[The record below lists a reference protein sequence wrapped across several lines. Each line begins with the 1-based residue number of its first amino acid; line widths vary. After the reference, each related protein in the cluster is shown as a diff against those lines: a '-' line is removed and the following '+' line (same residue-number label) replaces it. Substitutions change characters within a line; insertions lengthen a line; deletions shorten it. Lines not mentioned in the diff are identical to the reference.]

1 MIRRFIIL
9 TILSLAFSASPSY
22 AQYEVVDTVKTRF
35 HYLTSFHRSNELRQY
50 EDEINLDIG
59 TNKVHF
65 VPRWDYIKM
74 EIGDSVKAHG
84 GNTNDIIAAW
94 SQYPISAFLEDM
106 IKNHPSKG
114 KLSYYTNLGGKT
126 HEYVEDI
133 ADKGWNIEDG
143 DTVILGY
150 HCNKATCTFRGR
162 TWTAWFTPEIPIS
175 EGPWKLDG
183 LPGMILFAEE
193 TKHQFRFECIGIKN
207 NLNEPMKNWR
217 VQTIKSTPQK
227 VQKMKILEVEDE
239 EAFLK
244 LTGFDGIRG
253 GVVKSKQKYTA
264 CLIERY

>member
-1 MIRRFIIL
+1 MIRRFITL

-22 AQYEVVDTVKTRF
+22 AQYEVVDTVKTRL
-35 HYLTSFHRSNELRQY
+35 HYLMRFHTRNEFDQR

-133 ADKGWNIEDG
+133 ADKGWNIEEG

-207 NLNEPMKNWR
+207 NLNEEMKNWR
-217 VQTIKSTPQK
+217 VQTIKSTPQNG
-227 VQKMKILEVEDE
+227 QKMKILEVEDE

>member
-1 MIRRFIIL
+1 MIRRFITL

-22 AQYEVVDTVKTRF
+22 AQYEVVDTVKTRL
-35 HYLTSFHRSNELRQY
+35 HYLMRFHTRNEFDQR
-50 EDEINLDIG
+50 EEEFNLDIG
-59 TNKVHF
+59 TNKVLF
-65 VPRWDYIKM
+65 INRWDPVKM

-94 SQYPISAFLEDM
+94 SQYPISSFLEDM

-133 ADKGWNIEDG
+133 ADKGWNIEEG

-207 NLNEPMKNWR
+207 DVNKPMKTWH
-217 VQTIKSTPQK
+217 VKTIKSTPLK
-227 VQKMKILEVEDE
+227 VQKLKIMEVEDE

>member
-1 MIRRFIIL
+1 MIRRFITL

-22 AQYEVVDTVKTRF
+22 AQYEVVDTVKTRL
-35 HYLTSFHRSNELRQY
+35 HYLMRFHTRNEFDQR
-50 EDEINLDIG
+50 EEEFNLDIG
-59 TNKVHF
+59 TNKVLF
-65 VPRWDYIKM
+65 INRWDPVKM
-74 EIGDSVKAHG
+74 
-84 GNTNDIIAAW
+84 
-94 SQYPISAFLEDM
+94 EDM

-133 ADKGWNIEDG
+133 ADKGWKIEEG

-207 NLNEPMKNWR
+207 DVNKPMKTWH
-217 VQTIKSTPQK
+217 VKTIKSTPLK
-227 VQKMKILEVEDE
+227 VQKLKIMEVEDE

>member
-9 TILSLAFSASPSY
+9 TILSLAFSASQAY
-22 AQYEVVDTVKTRF
+22 AQYEVVDTVKTRL
-35 HYLTSFHRSNELRQY
+35 HYLMRYHYSNESRQR
-50 EDEINLDIG
+50 EEEFNLDIG
-59 TNKVHF
+59 TNKVLF
-65 VPRWDYIKM
+65 INRWDPVKM

-84 GNTNDIIAAW
+84 GNTNDVIVAW
-94 SQYPISAFLEDM
+94 GGYPISSFLEDM

-114 KLSYYTNLGGKT
+114 KLSYYTNLDGKT

-133 ADKGWNIEDG
+133 ADKGWKIEEG

-207 NLNEPMKNWR
+207 DVNKPMKTWH
-217 VQTIKSTPQK
+217 VKTIKSTPLK
-227 VQKMKILEVEDE
+227 VQKLKIMEVEDE